1 MQKLIMG
8 SHPEILEWI
17 QFKYVDAFSIEYPI
31 AGDFYELDS
40 DELLDVKALLSVHS
54 HQGTS

>member
-1 MQKLIMG
+1 MLK
-8 SHPEILEWI
+8 WI
-17 QFKYVDAFSIEYPI
+17 QFKYVDAFSIECPI

-54 HQGTS
+54 HQGIS